1 MYFKQC
7 SRPAFGCYLFALSWM
22 AASAAAA
29 PSLRDPIKTDAGY
42 VSGMPVGKAGN
53 EIRVYRGI
61 PYAAPPVGSLRWR
74 LPQPVTPWQG
84 VRKSIHYGPV
94 AAQYYEAG
102 LRKVQADES
111 QMSEDCLY
119 LNVNTPAKTARDKLP
134 VMVWLHPG
142 GLDTGTA
149 NTETFNS
156 PALPRHGVV
165 VVTLNHRL
173 GAFGLLANA
182 DLTAESPHN
191 ASGNYGMIDLVAA
204 LQWVKRNISA
214 FGGDPDRVTIFG
226 QSGGAQKVIWLLASP
241 LAKGLFQRAIVESG
255 TNRNLADNNTRIDTE
270 GEAYILGER
279 FAAKL
284 GAKNIAAL
292 RSKTWQ
298 EIVNAMPPPPAG
310 AETIPARD
318 DRMHQTIDAWSLTDH
333 PINIF
338 DEALGNDV
346 PILVGGDENETGVFM
361 GYASDWLPAFTKE
374 KSNVYVYRFMHV
386 PVNWKKAG
394 MKAPHGFE
402 VRYHFGDLAG
412 PWNAPAGLPADPGLN
427 KDDELAAET
436 SVRMWVNFAATGDPS
451 VEGVIKWPAFKA
463 IPGEDKYVTVDVKPE
478 IQSGFL
484 ETFKAGN

>member
-1 MYFKQC
+1 MPKRCGDLSTLFSSWLARTEGNRMNLKQC
-7 SRPAFGCYLFALSWM
+7 SRTRFSCHLLALSLM
-22 AASAAAA
+22 VASAPAAT
-29 PSLRDPIKTDAGY
+29 SLRDPIKTDAGY
-42 VSGMPVGKAGN
+42 VSGMSIGEAGK

-61 PYAAPPVGSLRWR
+61 PYAAPPVGNLRWR

-255 TNRNLADNNTRIDTE
+255 TNRNLDDNNTRVDTE
-270 GEAYILGER
+270 GQAYILGER
-279 FAAKL
+279 FAARL
-284 GAKNIAAL
+284 RAKTAA
-292 RSKTWQ
+292 
-298 EIVNAMPPPPAG
+298 
-310 AETIPARD
+310 
-318 DRMHQTIDAWSLTDH
+318 
-333 PINIF
+333 
-338 DEALGNDV
+338 
-346 PILVGGDENETGVFM
+346 
-361 GYASDWLPAFTKE
+361 
-374 KSNVYVYRFMHV
+374 
-386 PVNWKKAG
+386 
-394 MKAPHGFE
+394 
-402 VRYHFGDLAG
+402 
-412 PWNAPAGLPADPGLN
+412 
-427 KDDELAAET
+427 
-436 SVRMWVNFAATGDPS
+436 
-451 VEGVIKWPAFKA
+451 
-463 IPGEDKYVTVDVKPE
+463 
-478 IQSGFL
+478 
-484 ETFKAGN
+484 